1 MQLYSQVPAI
11 AIRETVPHFMNNV
24 SHSDYILRKYELRDV
39 YNIDGVEIPI
49 SGMTQQFLD
58 DTTFL

>member
-11 AIRETVPHFMNNV
+11 ATRGLPHFMNNV
-24 SHSDYILRKYELRDV
+24 SHSIYILRKYELRDV

-49 SGMTQQFLD
+49 SGMTQQFLH
-58 DTTFL
+58 DTTL